1 MYPMTL
7 YQQYAR
13 GSTKEKIYT
22 CINSKSLGEVPAITN
37 QTLRLCH
44 YNEFDFFIKKKQF
57 FTKIGT
63 FRMLY
68 LHLTKFRHAESVLMV
83 ERDKS

>member
-44 YNEFDFFIKKKQF
+44 YNEFDFFIKKSNFSQK
-57 FTKIGT
+57 
-63 FRMLY
+63 LE
-68 LHLTKFRHAESVLMV
+68 HLECYICI
-83 ERDKS
+83 

>member
-1 MYPMTL
+1 M
-7 YQQYAR
+7 
-13 GSTKEKIYT
+13 
-22 CINSKSLGEVPAITN
+22 LGEAQRKKSTHVLTVNLLVKCQLLQI
-37 QTLRLCH
+37 RLCH

>member
-22 CINSKSLGEVPAITN
+22 CINSKSLGEVTAITN

-44 YNEFDFFIKKKQF
+44 YNEFDFFIKKQF

-68 LHLTKFRHAESVLMV
+68 LHLTKFRHAQSVLMV